1 MGPRGTLPRRVHS
14 PLRPYAQQRQRVV
27 ARGRILAPELAFDI
41 VDIFLSTSFEG
52 GRHQA
57 RLDELHDIEVE
68 ESAAWAEAQEAPR
81 P

>member
-1 MGPRGTLPRRVHS
+1 MHNNANVLSLG
-14 PLRPYAQQRQRVV
+14 A
-27 ARGRILAPELAFDI
+27 RILAPELAFDI

-68 ESAAWAEAQEAPR
+68 EAAAWAEAQESPR